1 MRAGALAP
9 SGDAAAPT
17 PRPPRHTVPATPAG
31 VPRSRPFRAYPVTMA
46 TPAAPQDTP
55 TPPPPP
61 EAVTLLLI
69 RHGMTDATGPRLAGR
84 AAGVHLNDTGRVQ
97 AAHLAGRLTGLRPA
111 VLVSSPLER
120 CQETAEAVAAQLGVP
135 VTTDE
140 RFVECDYGSWTGRGL
155 GELSDEP
162 LWRVVQDHPS
172 AARFPGGEALAA
184 SSARAVAAVRDWN
197 SRLLSAPHAA
207 SAADAPSAPED
218 PPVYVVCS
226 HGDIIK
232 SIVADALGM
241 HLDLFQRLRVDPC
254 SVTSITYTRT
264 RPFLNKLNDTGESLP
279 ASLPTPAEA
288 SGDAAVGGGAGSQ
301 ETAADAP

>member
-1 MRAGALAP
+1 
-9 SGDAAAPT
+9 
-17 PRPPRHTVPATPAG
+17 
-31 VPRSRPFRAYPVTMA
+31 MA

-55 TPPPPP
+55 PPPPAP

-84 AAGVHLNDTGRVQ
+84 AEGVHLNDTGRVQ

-111 VLVSSPLER
+111 ALVSSPLER

-172 AARFPGGEALAA
+172 AARFPGGEALAE

-197 SRLLSAPHAA
+197 ARLLSAPPEAPVPGSPSEA
-207 SAADAPSAPED
+207 SALGVPSAPQD

-232 SIVADALGM
+232 AIVADALGM

-254 SVTSITYTRT
+254 SVTSITYTST
-264 RPFLNKLNDTGESLP
+264 RPFLNKLNDTGESLT

-301 ETAADAP
+301 ETPADAP